1 MVYVLSMSMSVPICF
16 HAETNPYQAME
27 KSSFETLEALG
38 ANISSTVIKNL
49 KPNPKELVYTDEGWQ
64 VKLSMEK
71 PTAVPFAECPVVETR
86 VSSRPQVR

>member
-1 MVYVLSMSMSVPICF
+1 MSSSLCCYADP
-16 HAETNPYQAME
+16 HKALE

-38 ANISSTVIKNL
+38 ADISHTIIQNL

-71 PTAVPFAECPVVETR
+71 PTAVPFAEGPVVETR
-86 VSSRPQVR
+86 ISSRPQPSSKPQVR